1 MVTIEYNNLC
11 NKYLYEDNE
20 RKISASCKDNK
31 RTKLHY
37 SIFHSLHSIQY
48 SFRGTQEMVTT
59 KEDPLV
65 D

>member
-31 RTKLHY
+31 STKLHY
-37 SIFHSLHSIQY
+37 SIFHSLRSFQY